1 MENQNTII
9 KECIAIIKNIADDL
23 EFYACG
29 EYEEIRASNLQYVRQ
44 KLEQFVTER
53 EKQNGT
59 LYSNQ

>member
-44 KLEQFVTER
+44 KLEQLTGAY
-53 EKQNGT
+53 NDI
-59 LYSNQ
+59 